1 MHSCQLKLA
10 AQTGKKNFKIKIN
23 VTRSNMAKT
32 SQNGPFCARTPHNFP
47 HMHFI
52 DLKLFSS
59 FSSQFFL
66 SGKYPLDM
74 FYRNSIFHSAIVFK
88 KFTARIYRKE
98 SAAVII

>member
-1 MHSCQLKLA
+1 M
-10 AQTGKKNFKIKIN
+10 KIN

-32 SQNGPFCARTPHNFP
+32 SKNGLFCARTPHNFH

-52 DLKLFSS
+52 DLKLFAS

-74 FYRNSIFHSAIVFK
+74 LYCNSIFHSAIVFE
-88 KFTARIYRKE
+88 KFTGRMYRKE
-98 SAAVII
+98 SATVII